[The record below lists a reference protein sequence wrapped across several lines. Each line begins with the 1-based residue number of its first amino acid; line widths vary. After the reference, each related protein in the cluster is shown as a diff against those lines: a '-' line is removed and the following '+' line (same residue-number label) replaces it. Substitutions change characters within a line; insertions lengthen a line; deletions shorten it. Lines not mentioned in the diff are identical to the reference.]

1 MVKKDN
7 KKRPLRVDDLR
18 KKQGKKLFLYILPV
32 LIYVFIFSYMP
43 LWGLGYAFVKYKPGL
58 SLFDSEFVGFHNF
71 TVLFSN
77 AVIRKNVFQS
87 LRNTL
92 GIHFLG
98 YLLMPLPMVFAIF
111 LNELKCKPF
120 KKVIQT
126 VSTLPHFISW
136 VIMFALASSFLSSS
150 GIVNTFLMELGVVE
164 KPINVLT
171 TDKHVWITQVLLGEW
186 KGLGWSAIVYFAA
199 IAGIDQQLY
208 EAAMIDGAGRMK
220 RIWYITV
227 PHLMPTFF
235 VLFIMSIGNLLN
247 TGVDQFFVFGNA
259 MNKEFIETFDLYV
272 YNLGIG
278 SNQISYGVAVG
289 LLKSIVALILF
300 GSANMLSKK
309 IRGYSIM

>member
-1 MVKKDN
+1 MDNN
-7 KKRPLRVDDLR
+7 KKIPLSIKDLR
-18 KKQGKKLFLYILPV
+18 KKQGKKLFLYVLPG

-43 LWGLGYAFVKYKPGL
+43 LWGLGYAFVKYKPGMP
-58 SLFDSEFVGFHNF
+58 LFDSEFVGFHNF

-77 AVIRKNVFQS
+77 AVIRRNVFRS
-87 LRNTL
+87 LTNTL

-111 LNELKCKPF
+111 LNELKSKRF

-150 GIVNTFLMELGVVE
+150 GIVNTSLIELGVIE

-186 KGLGWSAIVYFAA
+186 KGLGWAAIVYFAA
-199 IAGIDQQLY
+199 IAGIDQELY

-247 TGVDQFFVFGNA
+247 TGVDQYFVFGNA

-278 SNQISYGVAVG
+278 SGQISYGVAVG
-289 LLKSIVALILF
+289 LLKSVVALILF
-300 GSANMLSKK
+300 SSANVLSKK

>member
-58 SLFDSEFVGFHNF
+58 PLFDSEFVGFRNF